1 MSNRN
6 TAIFINGGAGRVIT
20 SIPALELF
28 EKENPDDDFI
38 IVCEGGTDFYKGHP
52 SLHKRA
58 YDTWHKNLFE
68 DKLKDMNLLS
78 PEPYRV
84 WEYYNQKCS
93 IGQAYDIE
101 INKKGLRDLPQPK
114 IYLGKQET
122 VFAQKL
128 IKEIKEKTK
137 KDKIIIFQPFGRGI
151 HNEEGMIIDPTGR
164 SFEPES
170 VISIVKQL
178 SKKFAVVFMS
188 EIGIQFDEYD
198 IKEPIAIPQGASLR
212 EWAAIINQSDYFLGC
227 DSVGQHLSY
236 ALNVPTTIVLGS
248 TFDINVSYPNCKYF
262 DILDMGDDV
271 KIYSPIRITVDEYT
285 DRMNEGI
292 MRMNEKIENV
302 IVESC
307 IKNQKKWNG
316 KPVVKDAA

>member
-137 KDKIIIFQPFGRGI
+137 KDKVIIFQPFGRGI

-170 VISIVKQL
+170 VISIVKKL

-212 EWAAIINQSDYFLGC
+212 EWAAIINQCDYFLGC

-292 MRMNEKIENV
+292 MRMNEKIESV